1 MFNLKTIDIIM
12 KRLCLI
18 LFLIMGCFLGT
29 IAQNDKPLQ
38 LATSTIPNKD
48 AKFLLFPTQNNY
60 IFLKLNTRTGE
71 VSMVQYST
79 DGKEG
84 EVKIHSFRYPL
95 VSKEEESNGRF
106 FLYPTKNFYNFL
118 LVDQIDGRVWQVQW
132 SFEEE
137 NRMLTRIYS
146 DTKRWSESDSILIK
160 DLEYQNFV
168 YYKDG
173 EMFNGT
179 VFLDDEFTVD
189 MILSDGRKVFG
200 ELYSCNHK
208 NGKLAFIF
216 NKDDIDDKRNT
227 NRYYDEAGE
236 EINKESFYE
245 KYSELIQKIKSIFIS
260 SESKTKIVPPAKNT
274 TSAKGQKK

>member
-1 MFNLKTIDIIM
+1 M

-38 LATSTIPNKD
+38 LATSTRPNKD

-95 VSKEEESNGRF
+95 VSKEEQSNGRF

-132 SFEEE
+132 SFEEK

-146 DTKRWSESDSILIK
+146 DTKNWSASDSILIK
-160 DLEYQNFV
+160 DLEYHDFI

-179 VFLDDEFTVD
+179 VFLDDEFTVG
-189 MILSDGRKVFG
+189 MILSDGRKVYG

-216 NKDDIDDKRNT
+216 DKDDIDDKRNT